1 MHFKPVSNLILA
13 MLLFSHIH
21 KIIVSA
27 EDPKFTFKEVTT
39 QAGVDK
45 VDIED
50 RECSQLQGMPDAT
63 EACKPIISS
72 KLYKLESC
80 MYSLYVSSS
89 GVKVPINDEMTF
101 STSLS
106 EEDFSEWLIST
117 KSVTGRDC
125 KILVGRID
133 KF

>member
-1 MHFKPVSNLILA
+1 
-13 MLLFSHIH
+13 
-21 KIIVSA
+21 
-27 EDPKFTFKEVTT
+27 
-39 QAGVDK
+39 
-45 VDIED
+45 
-50 RECSQLQGMPDAT
+50 MPDAT